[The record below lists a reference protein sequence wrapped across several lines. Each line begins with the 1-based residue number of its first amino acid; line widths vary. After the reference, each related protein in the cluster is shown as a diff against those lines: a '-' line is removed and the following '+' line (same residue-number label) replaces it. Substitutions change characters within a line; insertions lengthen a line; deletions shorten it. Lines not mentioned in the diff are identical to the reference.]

1 MIDSSRIKASR
12 PSYLP
17 DNWDND
23 VEMSGL
29 MSYLKARY
37 VNPTNYDRVVSFWKS
52 TIFDYC
58 LHQKRCIFTQDE
70 LKLKFKRGSQLPSP
84 LPTVISELKSAGF
97 VVSRLDFEK
106 DNQSWLQWGANLI
119 SPSTW
124 LQGLVGSTS
133 NNNPNS
139 SQLVHIPALKE
150 LAKELLRFYRN
161 NYEMLADCSDIVG
174 YNELQEN
181 ASHIIDRDC
190 FELVIIELVNMG
202 EVSVG
207 SSKDGDKVLKFKDQ
221 RTKGPARFS
230 ENDAAMHD
238 LKQTMAR
245 LDAAILKAEKREHTL
260 KLEAKAAMNRQD
272 KKGALNIMRKVAL
285 LRKEI
290 QDKDVQYQRLH
301 SVFQQLTDSKH
312 KKDMIDV
319 LKTCSVT
326 VKETLNRQG
335 LTPEKVDTT
344 MDNLLETM
352 QDYRDMEDALR
363 DGLRSMSSVDV
374 PDEELESEL
383 NELIREDEASKL
395 ISEESP
401 VIIPRP
407 ATVAVENGNRVRVGK
422 RVLDLSDL
430 PEVPSSFTGGPSTS
444 SANKNGKDD
453 SLEER
458 WKRLR
463 MHAT

>member
-1 MIDSSRIKASR
+1 MGDRSRITASR
-12 PSYLP
+12 PAYLP

-52 TIFDYC
+52 TILDYC
-58 LHQKRCIFTQDE
+58 RHQKRCVFTQEE
-70 LKLKFKRGSQLPSP
+70 LKIKFKRGSQLPSP
-84 LPTVISELKSAGF
+84 LPTVISELKSEGL
-97 VVSRLDFEK
+97 VVERSDFEK

-119 SPSTW
+119 SPSSW

-133 NNNPNS
+133 NNPNT
-139 SQLVHIPALKE
+139 SQLIHITALKE
-150 LAKELLRFYRN
+150 LAKELLRYYRN
-161 NYEMLADCSDIVG
+161 NYEMVDCPDIVG

-245 LDAAILKAEKREHTL
+245 LDTAIMKAEKREQTL
-260 KLEAKAAMNRQD
+260 KLEAKAAMNRGD
-272 KKGALNIMRKVAL
+272 KKGALNIMKKVAL
-285 LRKEI
+285 IRKEV
-290 QDKDVQYQRLH
+290 QDKEIQYQRLH

-326 VKETLNRQG
+326 VKETLNRHG

-344 MDNLLETM
+344 MDDLLETM
-352 QDYRDMEDALR
+352 QDYRDMNEALH

-383 NELIREDEASKL
+383 NELIREDEAARVKEVSPPL
-395 ISEESP
+395 IL
-401 VIIPRP
+401 PRP
-407 ATVAVENGNRVRVGK
+407 FPVENGNRVRVGK

-430 PEVPSSFTGGPSTS
+430 PEVPSGGPSTS
-444 SANKNGKDD
+444 SANRNGRDD